1 MPRPPSARNVA
12 TSTAIASSAKIS
24 PTKGRV
30 RKPPDEKNGNGIAPT
45 LTECVRRMLV
55 AHANADHQTFIQAA
69 KEYAFEERRR
79 NHHAVAKDFEAILDQ
94 SLRGR
99 PQTLFPITP
108 SETPSPDLP
117 RDRERGIPLI
127 DFREPQRTL
136 DSLTLDP
143 RTRTSIDLVVAEN
156 RQGEILRARGL
167 RPSNK
172 LLFCGPPGC
181 GKTATA
187 ESLAREL
194 YLPLAV
200 VRFESVVSS
209 YLGET
214 SANLA
219 KVFEFGRARPVVML
233 FDEFDAI
240 GRSRTDES
248 EHGEL
253 KRVVNALLQLI
264 DRFCGETVMIAATNH
279 EGTLDSAI
287 WRRFD
292 EIITFPKPSK
302 AQIADVLLRCLRQFG
317 IEAGFNLERFAAS
330 LVGMSHGDVEH
341 IAVDALKQAILSNEE
356 RATGVR
362 LEAAAAR
369 QVTRLRIS
377 GFELPELKRRTSMR
391 KKG

>member
-1 MPRPPSARNVA
+1 VRNH
-12 TSTAIASSAKIS
+12 S
-24 PTKGRV
+24 G
-30 RKPPDEKNGNGIAPT
+30 ENNGNGIAPT
-45 LTECVRRMLV
+45 LTDCVRRMLI
-55 AHANADHQTFIQAA
+55 AHAGADDQAFPKA
-69 KEYAFEERRR
+69 AEEYAFEERRR
-79 NHHAVAKDFEAILDQ
+79 NHHAVAKDIEKILDQ

-99 PQTLFPITP
+99 TQALFPLAT
-108 SETPSPDLP
+108 SQAASPDLP
-117 RDRERGIPLI
+117 RDRERGLPLI

-136 DSLTLDP
+136 DSLTLDQS
-143 RTRTSIDLVVAEN
+143 TRVSIDLVIAEN
-156 RQGEILRARGL
+156 RQAEVLRTRGL

-187 ESLAREL
+187 EALAREL

-219 KVFEFGRARPVVML
+219 KVFEFARGRPVVML

-264 DRFCGETVMIAATNH
+264 DRFRGETVIVAATNH

-292 EIITFPKPSK
+292 EIVTFPKPDK
-302 AQIADVLLRCLRQFG
+302 AQIAEVLLRCLRQFG
-317 IEAGFNLERFAAS
+317 IEAGFNLGRFGAT

-341 IAVDALKQAILSNEE
+341 IAVDALKQAVLSNEDQVT
-356 RATGVR
+356 ADR
-362 LEAAAAR
+362 LHAAAAR
-369 QVTRLRIS
+369 QRARLQTSGIGKPKGNGRKPTRSR
-377 GFELPELKRRTSMR
+377 G
-391 KKG
+391 

>member
-1 MPRPPSARNVA
+1 MRNG
-12 TSTAIASSAKIS
+12 SDDK
-24 PTKGRV
+24 
-30 RKPPDEKNGNGIAPT
+30 KNGNGVSPT
-45 LTECVRRMLV
+45 LTDCVRQMIL
-55 AHANADHQTFIQAA
+55 AHADSDHLAFIKAA
-69 KEYAFEERRR
+69 EQYAFEERRR
-79 NHHAVAKDFEAILDQ
+79 NHHAVAKDFERILDH

-99 PQTLFPITP
+99 PQTLFPL
-108 SETPSPDLP
+108 SPASSPADLP
-117 RDRERGIPLI
+117 RDRERGLPLVEL
-127 DFREPQRTL
+127 REPQREL
-136 DSLTLDP
+136 ESLTLSSAS
-143 RTRTSIDLVVAEN
+143 RATIDLVIAEN
-156 RQGEILRARGL
+156 RQGELLRTRGL

-181 GKTATA
+181 GKTVSA
-187 ESLAREL
+187 EALAREL

-219 KVFEFGRARPVVML
+219 KVFEFARARPVVML

-264 DRFCGETVMIAATNH
+264 DRFRGETVLVAATNH

-292 EIITFPKPSK
+292 EIVTFPRPDRD
-302 AQIADVLLRCLRQFG
+302 QIVAVLIRCLRQLG
-317 IEAGFNLERFAAS
+317 VELTLNLSRFAVNLA
-330 LVGMSHGDVEH
+330 GMSHGDVEH
-341 IAVDALKQAILSNEE
+341 IALDAIKQTVLANEE
-356 RATGVR
+356 
-362 LEAAAAR
+362 
-369 QVTRLRIS
+369 QVTAQRLNIS
-377 GFELPELKRRTSMR
+377 AQRQKARLQTSGMASPAPAGRKAKAPRR
-391 KKG
+391 G